1 MLEGRNQNVHVYLL
15 SVQIANDSRHMD
27 QSEWGLATFQDLSKK
42 ILKLAPIIL
51 TLLCTYKFG
60 NKRMTAKQGG
70 PVYYKMHSIEI
81 IGPGYGRCFQKARF
95 SRYGGCQSLTGLF
108 HFRRMFLAL
117 SLCKKVSLVVPPASF
132 PLSNHHVVARKIF
145 RWIWYPSNSCRPG
158 SRKMDFKSCSA
169 ANFYGHDF
177 QTRQSRRSPGV

>member
-51 TLLCTYKFG
+51 TLLCTYKLG

-81 IGPGYGRCFQKARF
+81 IGPLLRKVLSKSEVLKIWRVPVPH
-95 SRYGGCQSLTGLF
+95 GLF
-108 HFRRMFLAL
+108 SLPADVPGIVIVQESQPRCPAGLLSAL
-117 SLCKKVSLVVPPASF
+117 QPPCRCTENISPDLVPKQFMQA
-132 PLSNHHVVARKIF
+132 KI
-145 RWIWYPSNSCRPG
+145 PKNG
-158 SRKMDFKSCSA
+158 L
-169 ANFYGHDF
+169 
-177 QTRQSRRSPGV
+177 QEL